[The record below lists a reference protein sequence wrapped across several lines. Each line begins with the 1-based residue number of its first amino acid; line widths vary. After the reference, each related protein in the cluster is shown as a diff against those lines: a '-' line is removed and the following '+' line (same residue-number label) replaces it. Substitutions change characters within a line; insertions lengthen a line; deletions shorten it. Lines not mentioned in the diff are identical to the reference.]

1 MYNISVTN
9 IAVAAAVEKQFSSV
23 FGNVQMIQSED
34 INRLL
39 IASDREILPAEEMDN
54 HRPDFMKEFRYLS
67 VWFQIK

>member
-9 IAVAAAVEKQFSSV
+9 MAVAAAVEKQFSSV
-23 FGNVQMIQSED
+23 FGNVQVIQSED

-54 HRPDFMKEFRYLS
+54 HRPEFMKDFRYYS
-67 VWFQIK
+67 VWIQIK